1 MGSQRVWRN
10 WATLLSLSFGVKKL
24 SFFLF
29 PLFLALLFL
38 CSLYSTLSSVPFLC
52 CRFLPF
58 SHYPPSCFFLPPTP
72 WNSFVQK
79 QHQKGLW
86 FDRFTSPSQPNQ
98 IPLVQGWKVPD
109 WDLYSV
115 MELNSDYLAFQR
127 EFGCIRTVERGNG
140 QYDTIDLCLQQIA
153 SFVPLYMVKW
163 WCRTLDLLQFGFS
176 DHPIVRWVF

>member
-24 SFFLF
+24 SFFLS
-29 PLFLALLFL
+29 LF
-38 CSLYSTLSSVPFLC
+38 
-52 CRFLPF
+52 FLPF
-58 SHYPPSCFFLPPTP
+58 FFSVLFTPHFHQSLFSAVAFFLFPTTHRP
-72 WNSFVQK
+72 ASFFLL
-79 QHQKGLW
+79 HPGTHLSRSSTRRAS
-86 FDRFTSPSQPNQ
+86 DLIGSHHLLSPSKSPWSRDGRYQTGTF
-98 IPLVQGWKVPD
+98 ILW
-109 WDLYSV
+109 W
-115 MELNSDYLAFQR
+115 NSDYLAFQR